1 MTGWL
6 PCCCSTL
13 LLLVAAQG
21 HAELFDSDEVL
32 SIDLQGP
39 LVETLRDR
47 SRRAER
53 PFTLMVDGSALEV
66 AVRVRGKSR
75 AEECR
80 FPPLRLNFEDAQAD
94 STVFANLDK
103 LKLVTHCQ
111 KTRHF
116 EQNVLE
122 EYAAYRMFARLS
134 EFSHRARLIRVRYV
148 DTSKPGRDPVVRY
161 AFALEPIE
169 QVARRTAAEVQHV
182 PHVVESR
189 LAVEQAALVFVY
201 HYLIANTDWSLV
213 TAQGEQNCCHNGSL
227 LLKDGRNYLVPY
239 DFDLSGFVN
248 PRYARPDPDLP
259 IRRITSRLYRGY
271 CIDGVDVAAAID
283 AILAAEADLL
293 DMVRDL
299 PDAVA
304 KDADKRLAF
313 LGKFFELARSGGL
326 AERLESSCVG

>member
-6 PCCCSTL
+6 PRCCTL
-13 LLLVAAQG
+13 LFLLVAAQG
-21 HAELFDSDEVL
+21 RAELFDSNDVL

-47 SRRAER
+47 TRRAER
-53 PFTLMVDGSALEV
+53 PFTLVVNGTALEV

-80 FPPLRLNFEDAQAD
+80 FPPLRLNFKGAQAD
-94 STVFANLDK
+94 STVFADVDK
-103 LKLVTHCQ
+103 LKLVTHCR

-116 EQNVLE
+116 EQNLLE
-122 EYAAYRMFARLS
+122 EYAAYRMFTRLS
-134 EFSHRARLIRVRYV
+134 EFSHRVRLLRVRYV
-148 DTSKPGRDPVVRY
+148 DTSKPDKDPVTRY
-161 AFALEPIE
+161 AFAVEPIDK
-169 QVARRTAAEVQHV
+169 VARRTAAKVQHV

-201 HYLIANTDWSLV
+201 QYVIANTDWSLV
-213 TAQGEQNCCHNGSL
+213 TAQGEEHCCHNGSL

-248 PRYARPDPDLP
+248 PRYARLDPDLP

-271 CIDGVDVAAAID
+271 CIEDVDVAAAVNS
-283 AILAAEADLL
+283 ILAAEADLL
-293 DMVRDL
+293 DIVRAL

-313 LGKFFELARSGGL
+313 LAKFFELARSGGL